1 MPTMPD
7 RVDAVRALATKT
19 AQGVASVSAALR
31 KALARLLGGTPRGDE
46 RRTR

>member
-1 MPTMPD
+1 MPTMSE

-19 AQGVASVSAALR
+19 ANGVASVSAALR

-46 RRTR
+46 RRTS